1 MPAGSANLKIQ
12 TGGADGGQTLPPQA
26 PRPRDRARPG
36 HVPRNVG
43 RIEPW
48 IGASL
53 AIYTGWLMAVS
64 HPARPTLWL
73 FLLFAAAL
81 AVWSWRQPARR
92 HVVLLARGLALAV
105 LGFGLLLQATDDP
118 LGVGG
123 AFFYWVAMPPIFYAF
138 LLRWRFALGVLAA
151 NLAAYGLAVLADGVP
166 THAGAFLLRTGA
178 LVVFAGAAVRMG
190 FHLRRTDEL
199 LESRRIDADSG
210 LLNEYGFLD
219 HGAEL
224 WRDCRKSGIPVSLA
238 FIEAPELR
246 RIRDREGAAAARVA
260 LDRLSESLLP
270 MDTGHNV
277 VARLSMLRFAVLA
290 PGMERHQMEALLAL
304 NLGTPARI
312 EVADEI
318 IDTVLN
324 LAIHT
329 VDSHLLGIPFRDFY
343 EAERQAFEAAAE
355 REAAGRRTAAND
367 VTIAAAAAPAGDAEN
382 WPHPPAEGPDTVPLG
397 IKA

>member
-1 MPAGSANLKIQ
+1 MKEQ
-12 TGGADGGQTLPPQA
+12 TGKADGGQTLPPEA

-36 HVPRNVG
+36 HVPRNIG

-53 AIYTGWLMAVS
+53 ATYTGWLLLI
-64 HPARPTLWL
+64 ARSSRPLLWL
-73 FLLFAAAL
+73 FLLSASAL
-81 AVWSWRQPARR
+81 AVWSWKQPARR
-92 HVVLLARGLALAV
+92 QGAMLARALILAV
-105 LGFGLLLQATDDP
+105 LGFVLLLQATDDP

-123 AFFYWVAMPPIFYAF
+123 AFYYSVAMPPIFYAF

-151 NLAAYGLAVLADGVP
+151 HLAAYGLAVLADGVP
-166 THAGAFLLRTGA
+166 AHSGAFLLRTGA
-178 LVVFAGAAVRMG
+178 LIVFAGAAVRMG

-224 WRDCRKSGIPVSLA
+224 WHDCRRSGVPVSLA

-246 RIRDREGAAAARVA
+246 RIRDREGAGAARAA
-260 LDRLSESLLP
+260 LDRLSEALLP

-277 VARLSMLRFAVLA
+277 VARLSMLRFAVLV
-290 PGMERHQMEALLAL
+290 PGVGQPQMEALLASH
-304 NLGTPARI
+304 LGAPARV
-312 EVADEI
+312 EVADDA

-324 LAIHT
+324 LATHT
-329 VDSHLLGIPFRDFY
+329 VDSHLQGIPFRNFY
-343 EAERQAFEAAAE
+343 EAERQAFEEAAIE
-355 REAAGRRTAAND
+355 REAASRQAAAND
-367 VTIAAAAAPAGDAEN
+367 FMIVTEGGPVIDGSGGPQS
-382 WPHPPAEGPDTVPLG
+382 PAEGPDTVPLE